1 MKKELWTDNVQ
12 GEKITLIE
20 TPDDRLEAKAIVN
33 IIKEKEEERKEKSNN
48 QEQCYS
54 DNLILY
60 RTNAQSRQ
68 IEEALLV
75 QNIPYRVI

>member
-33 IIKEKEEERKEKSNN
+33 IIKEKAEPFK
-48 QEQCYS
+48 
-54 DNLILY
+54 DNLVLY

-75 QNIPYRVI
+75 ANIPYRVI